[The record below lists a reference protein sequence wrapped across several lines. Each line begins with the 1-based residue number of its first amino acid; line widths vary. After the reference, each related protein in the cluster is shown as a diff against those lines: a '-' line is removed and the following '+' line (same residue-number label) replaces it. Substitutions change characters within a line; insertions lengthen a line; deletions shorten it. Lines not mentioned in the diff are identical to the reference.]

1 MKIVQEIRLELK
13 ALSGMGSSQL
23 ANGLEK
29 KSYSSYISFLDLP
42 LFQFVI
48 AYSV

>member
-29 KSYSSYISFLDLP
+29 KKSYSSYISFLDLP

-48 AYSV
+48 A